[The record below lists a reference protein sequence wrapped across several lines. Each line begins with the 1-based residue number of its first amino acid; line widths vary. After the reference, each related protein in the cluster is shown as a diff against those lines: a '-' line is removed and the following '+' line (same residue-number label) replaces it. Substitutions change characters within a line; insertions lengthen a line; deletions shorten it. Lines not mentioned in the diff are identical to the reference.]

1 MRRALIATAR
11 LYLRAMAKGDLAL
24 FRDLYTDAA
33 TMRHI
38 GRPVSPE
45 WARASFRATLEAA
58 REPHG
63 PRFFVIVERRRRV
76 IGLCSVQAVA
86 QHERSVEIGIMLR
99 PDARRRQYATEA
111 LSALTAMA
119 LRTLPIDTV
128 WAQYRTANR
137 GAARLFDALGFSE
150 IEGWRPRGARPRL
163 CVRIVRRPGLRSN
176 QPKGAVPMS
185 NVIGFLENAGRDAA
199 LRHASREQLLQAMQR
214 EEIEPAI
221 RAAMLQPERMA
232 IDGLQGGRDTMYCVN
247 RSTPPPKPM
256 KAPAKKAPAKAP
268 PKKAP
273 PKKK

>member
-1 MRRALIATAR
+1 MRQAPIATTRLHLRALAA
-11 LYLRAMAKGDLAL
+11 GDLGL
-24 FRDLYTDAA
+24 FRDLYTDAG

-38 GRPVSPE
+38 GRPVSAE
-45 WARASFRATLEAA
+45 WAEASFHATLEAA
-58 REPHG
+58 REPLG
-63 PRFFVIVERRRRV
+63 PRFFVIVERRRRRA

-86 QHERSVEIGIMLR
+86 RAERSAEIGIMLG
-99 PDARRRQYATEA
+99 PDARRRLFATEA

-128 WAQYRTANR
+128 WAQYRKANR

-163 CVRIVRRPGLRSN
+163 CVRAVRCPGLRSN

-214 EEIEPAI
+214 EEIEPAF
-221 RAAMLQPERMA
+221 RDALLQQKMA

-256 KAPAKKAPAKAP
+256 KAPPKKAPAKAP
-268 PKKAP
+268 AKKTP